1 MVTELGKN
9 LSIVIVTETGRD
21 WQTYATWYSMYKN
34 LPDANLSVISFRNGE
49 TPFHMFQWA
58 KRLKINLTHAKRDF
72 EEDGIIKL
80 LEAAKI
86 AKNKKW
92 TGNRVLVIPDLTMAL
107 KTLDSK
113 LVGQFSHDESLFSHN
128 AIFLKDSNIDQILN
142 DLLLDAKTLDI
153 TEFCPEAKEIE
164 TLSSIVSY
172 RKGCGKWI
180 HKLKGCPFS
189 NAAGLVS
196 SDMTVNEIRIIE
208 LWKRMC
214 QLYSA
219 VL

>member
-1 MVTELGKN
+1 MINELGKN
-9 LSIVIVTETGRD
+9 LSVVVVTETGRD
-21 WQTYATWYSMYKN
+21 WQAFGTWYSMFKN
-34 LPDANLSVISFRNGE
+34 LPEANVCIVSFRNGK
-49 TPFHMFQWA
+49 TPFQMFQWT
-58 KRLKINLTHAKRDF
+58 KRLKVNLAHVQPDF
-72 EEDGIIKL
+72 DEGEVVRL
-80 LEAAKI
+80 LEAAKV
-86 AKNKKW
+86 AQQRKW
-92 TGNRVLVIPDLTMAL
+92 VGDRLLVIPDLTMAL

-113 LVGQFSHDESLFSHN
+113 LAGYFSYEKPLFSN
-128 AIFLKDSNIDQILN
+128 NGIFLENSDVNNLLN
-142 DLLLDAKTLDI
+142 DVLLDTKTLEMMD
-153 TEFCPEAKEIE
+153 FCPEAKETE